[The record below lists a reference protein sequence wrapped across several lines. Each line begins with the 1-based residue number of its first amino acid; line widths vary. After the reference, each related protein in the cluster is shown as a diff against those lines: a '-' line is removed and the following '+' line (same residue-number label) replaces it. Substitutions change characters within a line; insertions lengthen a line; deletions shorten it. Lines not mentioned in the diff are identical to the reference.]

1 MRRVLLIVAA
11 LALVAPPPAPRVAAA
26 PRLAGAAPS
35 IDALVARFLRV
46 LANGDWAKLERLRV
60 SEGEYLDI
68 ILPGNVEPGEAP
80 RRFPPAKREFFWS
93 LLDGKSRYAEA
104 ALLAEHGGRPYRA
117 REVHFR
123 KGTKRYAG
131 FTAHRRLALTVE
143 DAEGSRHELH
153 TGSVAEVSGGYKF
166 VSFVRD

>member
-11 LALVAPPPAPRVAAA
+11 LALVAPPAPRAAAA

-35 IDALVARFLRV
+35 IDALVGRFLRV
-46 LANGDWAKLERLRV
+46 LATGDGKKLERLRV

-68 ILPGNVEPGEAP
+68 ILPGNVEPGETP
-80 RRFPPAKREFFWS
+80 RRFPPAKSEFFWS

-104 ALLAEHGGRPYRA
+104 ALLAEHAGQRYRV
-117 REVHFR
+117 REMRFL
-123 KGTKRYAG
+123 KGTGQYAS

-143 DAEGSRHELH
+143 DSAGSLHELR
-153 TGSVAEVSGGYKF
+153 TGSIAEVAGGFKF